1 MPQLRTL
8 IDSGVLLAA
17 FKAVGE
23 LAENALAV
31 LGDAERQFVSSDFVR
46 LELLPK
52 PICYGN
58 DAERLFYETFFAN
71 VEPLVQAS
79 ALLVEAAEREAEA
92 VGLSAMDALHI
103 CDDAVP
109 RLPGSPRPFAPAL
122 ASLRPA
128 THGTAYLLAVR
139 SGGRKTKTG
148 PSACPRRPAADQKTN
163 SPRQTSCALQSRPT
177 SRPCHPAGPRPS
189 AWSSREPAGASKDA
203 DSVILDA
210 VAIAPDEPA

>member
-1 MPQLRTL
+1 MPQLRTF

-103 CDDAVP
+103 A
-109 RLPGSPRPFAPAL
+109 A
-122 ASLRPA
+122 
-128 THGTAYLLAVR
+128 AYLLAVR
-139 SGGRKTKTG
+139 K
-148 PSACPRRPAADQKTN
+148 RRGAENKDRSIRLSTPARCRPKDEFPKAN
-163 SPRQTSCALQSRPT
+163 VVRTSVTAN
-177 SRPCHPAGPRPS
+177 
-189 AWSSREPAGASKDA
+189 K
-203 DSVILDA
+203 
-210 VAIAPDEPA
+210 